1 MNVNKKFND
10 IINDMREDDLN
21 IRKRGVSLE
30 ENSVRLLYE
39 CLLTFR
45 NVLNTSNNISNF
57 NEDKHDV
64 IKRMELVYAFMEQKF
79 DTIESMLKEANIEYW
94 ERVAQEIK
102 DEETQKFKEHLI
114 VT

>member
-10 IINDMREDDLN
+10 IIIDMREDNLK

-30 ENSVRLLYE
+30 ENSVILLYE

-45 NVLNTSNNISNF
+45 NVLNSSNKISNF
-57 NEDKHDV
+57 NVDKIDV
-64 IKRMELVYAFMEQKF
+64 LERMELVYEFMEQKF

-102 DEETQKFKEHLI
+102 DNGEIQKI
-114 VT
+114 

>member
-10 IINDMREDDLN
+10 IIIDMREDNLK

-30 ENSVRLLYE
+30 ENSVILLYE

-45 NVLNTSNNISNF
+45 NVLNSSNKISNF
-57 NEDKHDV
+57 NVDKLDV
-64 IKRMELVYAFMEQKF
+64 LERMELVYEFMERKF

-102 DEETQKFKEHLI
+102 DNGEIQKI
-114 VT
+114 

>member
-10 IINDMREDDLN
+10 IIIDMREDNLK

-30 ENSVRLLYE
+30 ENSVILLYE

-45 NVLNTSNNISNF
+45 NVLNSSNKISNF
-57 NEDKHDV
+57 NVDKLDV
-64 IKRMELVYAFMEQKF
+64 LERMELVYEFMEQKF

-102 DEETQKFKEHLI
+102 DNGEIQKI
-114 VT
+114 

>member
-10 IINDMREDDLN
+10 IIIDMREDNLK

-30 ENSVRLLYE
+30 ENSVILLYE

-45 NVLNTSNNISNF
+45 NVLNSSNKISNF
-57 NEDKHDV
+57 NVDKLDV
-64 IKRMELVYAFMEQKF
+64 LERMELVYEFMEQKF

-102 DEETQKFKEHLI
+102 DNGEIQKKLRK
-114 VT
+114 V

>member
-10 IINDMREDDLN
+10 IIIDMREDNLK

-30 ENSVRLLYE
+30 ENSVILLYE

-45 NVLNTSNNISNF
+45 NVLNSSNKISNF
-57 NEDKHDV
+57 NVDKLDV
-64 IKRMELVYAFMEQKF
+64 LERMELVYEFMERKF

-102 DEETQKFKEHLI
+102 DNVEIQKN
-114 VT
+114 

>member
-10 IINDMREDDLN
+10 IIIDMREDNLK

-30 ENSVRLLYE
+30 ENSVILLYE

-45 NVLNTSNNISNF
+45 NVLNSSNKISNF
-57 NEDKHDV
+57 NVDKLDV
-64 IKRMELVYAFMEQKF
+64 LERMELVYEFMERKF

-102 DEETQKFKEHLI
+102 VDEEIQKN
-114 VT
+114 

>member
-10 IINDMREDDLN
+10 IIIDMREDNLK

-30 ENSVRLLYE
+30 ENSVILLYE

-45 NVLNTSNNISNF
+45 NVLNSSNKISNF
-57 NEDKHDV
+57 NVDKLDV
-64 IKRMELVYAFMEQKF
+64 LERMELVYEFMEQKF

-102 DEETQKFKEHLI
+102 DNVEIQKI
-114 VT
+114 

>member
-10 IINDMREDDLN
+10 IIIDMREDNLK

-30 ENSVRLLYE
+30 ENSVILLYE

-45 NVLNTSNNISNF
+45 NVLNSSNKISNF
-57 NEDKHDV
+57 NVDKLDV
-64 IKRMELVYAFMEQKF
+64 LERMELVYEFMERKF

-102 DEETQKFKEHLI
+102 DNVEIQKI
-114 VT
+114 